1 MMISGSPISRAF
13 GALIVLALAAH
24 PDFTTL
30 PAALAK
36 DLASPDAKAR
46 IRARQLLPRQGVA
59 ALDHLIPLLASQ
71 DQGVKLTAYNVIADI
86 ANGAAAPGHDAD
98 REIAATKLMTLV
110 APGQPEE
117 VVLQG
122 LRLLP
127 IVVPNGFDVAP
138 LAAILASNDMKM
150 REKAREALGLIATDQ
165 SCDALIDAAAKADAA
180 FAVAL
185 LDEVAVLRNA
195 RALEK
200 AASLLASGDAGVRV
214 AAARAVAWSGDPKYA
229 APIREVVVKATPET
243 QAAAFD
249 AELKLADAIIQR
261 GGNWDAGIRI
271 YREVLASAPQATVR
285 GAALMGLGRYGD
297 GTVVDAIVSA
307 AKAAQGELDDQAAMA
322 LTALQGREGVRGA
335 LAAYPQ
341 LSERVQVSLISVW
354 GQQKQIEAL
363 DLIQKELSSTTPTIR
378 GAALHA
384 LAAIGSMKAFGSL
397 VDVAKNGSDDERAFA
412 LASVRQMAGHL
423 GTTGDKQAAGLAFV
437 QLFDLTQDEALRAD
451 ALRGIAQNPVPQA
464 YDTAK
469 GALSTA
475 NLKPVAIE
483 ALASVAGALAA
494 NKENDKAVEAAKL
507 LQSAGAPV
515 EALVRVAASL
525 GDAAPPEFAN
535 ILGIVR
541 KWQVTGPFEWKSD
554 AAWNTAFVGEPN
566 VDSTKAITAGG
577 KSLAWKSVI
586 AGGPIGLVDLM
597 GALGQADRVFGYG
610 YTVVE
615 VAEECDGQIR
625 VGSDDGNQIWLN
637 GKKVFE
643 NRVDRGSAM
652 DQDKVDVHFVKGR
665 NTILAKISQGGGGWN
680 FCLRLTKPDGAG
692 IAFTQP

>member
-1 MMISGSPISRAF
+1 MMSSVSPLSRTF
-13 GALIVLALAAH
+13 GALIVLALAAQA
-24 PDFTTL
+24 DFTTL

-59 ALDHLIPLLASQ
+59 ALDHVMPLLSSE
-71 DQGVKLTAYNVIADI
+71 DQGVRLTAFNVIADI

-98 REIAATKLMTLV
+98 RGIAAAKLMTLI
-110 APGQPEE
+110 APGQPEP

-127 IVVPNGFDVAP
+127 IVVPNGFDVTPVAT
-138 LAAILASNDMKM
+138 ILTSSDPKM

-165 SCDALIDAAAKADAA
+165 ACDALLDAAAKADSD

-185 LDEVAVLRNA
+185 LDEVAVLRNP
-195 RALEK
+195 RSLEK
-200 AASLLASGDAGVRV
+200 AAALLASGDAGVRV
-214 AAARAVAWSGDPKYA
+214 AAARAVAWSGNPKYVE
-229 APIREVVVKATPET
+229 PIRAVVAKATPET

-249 AELKLADAIIQR
+249 AELKLADAIIQH
-261 GGNWDAGIRI
+261 GGNWDTGIGI
-271 YREVLASAPQATVR
+271 YRDVLTAAPQATVR

-307 AKAAQGELDDQAAMA
+307 VKAAQGELDDQAAMA
-322 LTALQGREGVRGA
+322 LTSLQGREGVRGA
-335 LAAYPQ
+335 IEAYPQ
-341 LSERVQVSLISVW
+341 LSERVQVSLLSVW

-363 DLIQKELSSTTPTIR
+363 DLIQKELASTTPAIR

-384 LAAIGSMKAFGSL
+384 LAAIGSMKAFAPL
-397 VDVAKNGSDDERAFA
+397 VDIAKNGNDDERAFA
-412 LASVRQMAGHL
+412 LASVKQMAGNL
-423 GTTGDKQAAGLAFV
+423 GTAGDKQAAGLAFV
-437 QLFDLTQDEALRAD
+437 QLFDLAQDEALRGD

-464 YDTAK
+464 YDTVK
-469 GALSTA
+469 GALNDA
-475 NLKPVAIE
+475 GLKPAAIE

-494 NKENDKAVEAAKL
+494 NKENDKAVEAARL
-507 LQSAGAPV
+507 LQSSGAPV

-525 GDAAPPEFAN
+525 GDTAPPELAN
-535 ILGIVR
+535 LLGIVR
-541 KWQVTGPFEWKSD
+541 KWQVVGPFAWKSD

-566 VDSTKAITAGG
+566 VDTTKTVAAGG
-577 KSLAWKSVI
+577 KSLAWKSV
-586 AGGPIGLVDLM
+586 AGDGPIGLVDLM

-610 YTVVE
+610 YAVVD

-652 DQDKVDVHFVKGR
+652 DQDKVDVHFAKGR

-692 IAFTQP
+692 IAFSQP